1 MNKIIIAAML
11 FLMVFGVQIRAQAY
25 SESYSYNDYGSNGF
39 NNGEYCSQATGS
51 GKQSILTKIR
61 NAFIGQMTGYTP
73 QIPPSPYL
81 NPYYGPSYNQGFYT
95 GNQWNSHNVY
105 NPVYPARLFGT
116 SF

>member
-1 MNKIIIAAML
+1 
-11 FLMVFGVQIRAQAY
+11 
-25 SESYSYNDYGSNGF
+25 
-39 NNGEYCSQATGS
+39 
-51 GKQSILTKIR
+51 
-61 NAFIGQMTGYTP
+61 MTGYTP